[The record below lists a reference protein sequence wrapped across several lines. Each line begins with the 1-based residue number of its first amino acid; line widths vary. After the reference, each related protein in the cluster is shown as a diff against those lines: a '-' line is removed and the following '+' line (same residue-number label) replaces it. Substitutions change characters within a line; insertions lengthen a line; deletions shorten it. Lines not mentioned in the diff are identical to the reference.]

1 MFILNRAYLLWSEFL
16 HYLDD
21 LTFVFTSKQRRL
33 LIGLSLRLV
42 NTLINDT
49 ATNKWTSGATK

>member
-1 MFILNRAYLLWSEFL
+1 MSILNRAYLLRSEFL

-42 NTLINDT
+42 ITLINDT

>member
-1 MFILNRAYLLWSEFL
+1 MSILNRAYLLWSEFL

-42 NTLINDT
+42 ITLINDT